1 MNDFERYLRQVAAS
15 PACGLGCIIVPTD
28 VDRATFIARCY
39 STETVSIEGQFG
51 GMSFNNVPITREAL
65 QYIEFPGEKEVY
77 GSLVVFL
84 FHPKTAKPIIVGV
97 LSKKRE
103 LYGVDWKQFKRF
115 KTEAGNLVS
124 VVGDGKK
131 GNLYVTVVGT
141 ENDSGG
147 QILINVQEPSNKG
160 VLKVSVQGDIQF
172 INQNFTMNCLTTKIV
187 SKTSIEAET
196 DDLTVT
202 AQKKIVLSAEDKV
215 SIGKE
220 NYEKA
225 VLGDTLKDDIISPL
239 LSALKTDLRVSTAM
253 GPSGPPLPN
262 FVAKIAQIEA
272 KLNNILSQK
281 VEIE

>member
-1 MNDFERYLRQVAAS
+1 M
-15 PACGLGCIIVPTD
+15 
-28 VDRATFIARCY
+28 
-39 STETVSIEGQFG
+39 
-51 GMSFNNVPITREAL
+51 
-65 QYIEFPGEKEVY
+65 
-77 GSLVVFL
+77 
-84 FHPKTAKPIIVGV
+84 
-97 LSKKRE
+97 SKKRE

-147 QILINVQEPSNKG
+147 QILINVQESSNKG

-202 AQKKIVLSAEDKV
+202 AQKTIVLSAEDKI

-220 NYEKA
+220 NYEAA

-239 LSALKTDLRVSTAM
+239 LSALKTDLMVSTAM

-281 VEIE
+281 VEVE

>member
-65 QYIEFPGEKEVY
+65 QYIEFPEEKEVY

-187 SKTSIEAET
+187 CKDS
-196 DDLTVT
+196 
-202 AQKKIVLSAEDKV
+202 IVLSAEDKV

-239 LSALKTDLRVSTAM
+239 LSVLKTDLMVSTAM
-253 GPSGPPLPN
+253 GPSGSPLPN